1 MATLQRSDARLDFRL
16 PAEAKALIEQA
27 AAITCQSVSDF
38 AASTLVRTAR
48 EIVARYQET
57 RLSDR
62 DRDLFLALLDADGEP
77 NEALKRAAEEYQAG
91 HVEGSRYHWSSSR

>member
-16 PAEAKALIEQA
+16 PADAKALIERA
-27 AAITCQSVSDF
+27 AAMSCQSVSDF

-48 EIVARYQET
+48 EVVASYEET

-62 DRDLFLALLDADGEP
+62 DRDRFLALLDADEEP
-77 NEALKRAAEEYQAG
+77 NDALKAAAEEYKTG
-91 HVEGSRYHWSSSR
+91 CVEGSRYHW